1 MDPALLW
8 SVIESQAG
16 SAEKALLEA
25 IMNAV
30 DAGATRCDITLSETG
45 YSVQDDG
52 GGFKSRD
59 DIEQFFE
66 TFGTPHKDGDG
77 AVYGT
82 YRMGRGQLFAFSK
95 TRWETG
101 SFIMEVDIK
110 GCGLEY
116 TLHTEAPN
124 KPGCAVVGTWY
135 EPIPS
140 ADVIKIDFELRKL
153 AAWIQIPVFI
163 NNKQIN
169 KSPTS
174 EEWTYE
180 TDDAYIRL
188 KPTGGLAVYNLG
200 ALVKVFAEREFGTGG
215 IIVSKKQLKVNFARN
230 DILTSKCT
238 VWKRIRVKLDSDIG
252 NLVQNRRQ
260 LTTYEMQALA
270 DRFAKGQIPFA
281 DICKINLL
289 TDVSGKSRSLNE
301 LMAASKLC
309 IVPDRKDWAVGERVM
324 NQKLAFVLRSTSI
337 TQFGANT
344 AEEFMDLLR
353 TRLQPTQADREWYQ
367 KCKAL
372 YEAINAELVAL
383 DAQSVHTSVPIRDAE
398 HPQYGERRSL
408 QRQGWQALKD
418 KESAAIPLE
427 RARLF
432 DHIQVISLEAVSSHI
447 TDQYDYVDPK
457 KLPPHQKALLQG
469 LQSVAQSLH
478 EQDCRDLYARMSPEE
493 KEERFGWETR
503 LGGLRAARDERE
515 RGARKV
521 LAGDSDVALGWT
533 DGKTFIAIDQN
544 VLRDVL
550 AGGYSISFLVSLMVH
565 EHCHEEPDQGGHI
578 HSIEFFQRFH
588 DMMMLPSL
596 AEMLRYT
603 LVTAYAKAI
612 TQLDKKP
619 NQVLMSEIRRNNTKL
634 NLSLADMQEIAAAG
648 AETVNDL
655 LESTGQAITVV
666 HIPN

>member
-1 MDPALLW
+1 METIGRPERREFRMDPALLW

-52 GGFKSRD
+52 GGFKSRE

-101 SFIMEVDIK
+101 CFIMEVDIK

-116 TLHTEAPN
+116 TLHTEAPH
-124 KPGCAVVGTWY
+124 KPGCAVAGTWY

-153 AAWIQIPVFI
+153 AAWIQIPVHV
-163 NNKQIN
+163 NNKLIN
-169 KSPTS
+169 KSPAT

-188 KPTGGLAVYNLG
+188 KPSGGLAVYNLG
-200 ALVKVFAEREFGTGG
+200 ALVKVFAERDFGTGG
-215 IIVSKKQLKVNFARN
+215 IIVSKRQLKVNFARN

-238 VWKRIRVKLDSDIG
+238 VWKRIRVTLDSDIG

-260 LTTYEMQALA
+260 LSTYEMQALA
-270 DRFAKGQIPFA
+270 DRFAKGQIPFS
-281 DICKINLL
+281 DIRKINLL

-301 LMAASKLC
+301 LIGASKLC
-309 IVPDRKDWAVGERVM
+309 IVPDQKDWTVGERVM
-324 NQKLAFVLRSTSI
+324 NQQLAFVLRSTSI
-337 TQFGANT
+337 TQFGADT
-344 AEEFMDLLR
+344 AQEFMDLLR
-353 TRLQPTQADREWYQ
+353 TRLQPTQAERDWFQR
-367 KCKAL
+367 CKAQH
-372 YEAINAELVAL
+372 EAIKAQLTAL
-383 DAQSVHTSVPIRDAE
+383 EAQHVGASVPIWDAA
-398 HPQYGERRSL
+398 HPQYGELRSL
-408 QRQGWQALKD
+408 ERQVWQAYE
-418 KESAAIPLE
+418 KEERAAIPFE
-427 RARLF
+427 RSRLF
-432 DHIQVISLEAVSSHI
+432 DHIQVVSLEEVSSHI

-478 EQDCRDLYARMSPEE
+478 EQDCRDRYARMSPEE
-493 KEERFGWETR
+493 KQERYGRESR
-503 LGGLRAARDERE
+503 LIELSAAREEQERD
-515 RGARKV
+515 ARKV
-521 LAGDSDVALGWT
+521 LVGDSDVALGWT
-533 DGKTFIAIDQN
+533 DGKTFIAVDQS

-550 AGGYSISFLVSLMVH
+550 AGDYSISYLVSLMVH
-565 EHCHEEPDQGGHI
+565 EHCHDEPDQGGHI
-578 HSIEFFQRFH
+578 HSMEFYQRFH
-588 DMMMLPSL
+588 DIMMIPYL
-596 AEMLRYT
+596 AEMLRYR
-603 LVTAYAKAI
+603 LVSAYAKAI
-612 TQLDKKP
+612 TLLDKKP
-619 NQVLMSEIRRNNTKL
+619 NQVFMSEIRRNNTKL
-634 NLSLADMQEIAAAG
+634 NLSLAGMEEIA
-648 AETVNDL
+648 T
-655 LESTGQAITVV
+655 TGVTQA
-666 HIPN
+666 

>member
-1 MDPALLW
+1 MEAVGCPERREFRMDPALLW

-52 GGFKSRD
+52 GGFKSRE

-116 TLHTEAPN
+116 TLHTEALH
-124 KPGCAVVGTWY
+124 KPGCAVAGTWY

-153 AAWIQIPVFI
+153 AAWIQIPVHV
-163 NNKQIN
+163 NNKLIN
-169 KSPTS
+169 KSPAT

-188 KPTGGLAVYNLG
+188 KPSGGLAVYNLG
-200 ALVKVFAEREFGTGG
+200 ALVKVFAERDFGTGG
-215 IIVSKKQLKVNFARN
+215 IIVSKRQLKVNFARN

-252 NLVQNRRQ
+252 NLVKNRRQ
-260 LTTYEMQALA
+260 LSTYEMQALA
-270 DRFAKGQIPFA
+270 DRFAKGQIPFS
-281 DICKINLL
+281 DIRKINLL

-301 LMAASKLC
+301 LIGASKLC
-309 IVPDRKDWAVGERVM
+309 IVPDQKDWTVGERVM

-337 TQFGANT
+337 TQFGADT

-353 TRLQPTQADREWYQ
+353 TRLQPTQAEREWFQ
-367 KCKAL
+367 KCKAR
-372 YEAINAELVAL
+372 YKAIHGELAAL
-383 DAQSVHTSVPIRDAE
+383 DAQSVHSNVPTWDAE
-398 HPQYGERRSL
+398 HPQYDERRLL
-408 QRQGWQALKD
+408 QSQAWQAHKD
-418 KESAAIPLE
+418 EERASIPME

-432 DHIQVISLEAVSSHI
+432 DHIQVISLADVSSHI
-447 TDQYDYVDPK
+447 TDQYDYVDIK

-478 EQDCRDLYARMSPEE
+478 EQECRDSYARMNPEE
-493 KEERFGWETR
+493 REERFGRETR
-503 LGGLRAARDERE
+503 LGVLRAARDERE

-521 LAGDSDVALGWT
+521 LAGDSDVAQAWT

-550 AGGYSISFLVSLMVH
+550 AGQYSISFLVSLMVH
-565 EHCHEEPDQGGHI
+565 EHSHQEPDQGGHI
-578 HSIEFFQRFH
+578 HSMEFYQRFH
-588 DMMMLPSL
+588 DLMMLPHL

-612 TQLDKKP
+612 DILGKKP
-619 NQVLMSEIRRNNTKL
+619 NQVLLSEIRRNNTKL
-634 NLSLADMQEIAAAG
+634 NLSLAEMEEMAA
-648 AETVNDL
+648 
-655 LESTGQAITVV
+655 TGERLG
-666 HIPN
+666 

>member
-1 MDPALLW
+1 MQSVAGPERREFRMDPALLW
-8 SVIESQAG
+8 SVIENQAG

-52 GGFKSRD
+52 GGFKSRE

-116 TLHTEAPN
+116 TLHTNAPN
-124 KPGCAVVGTWY
+124 KPGCAILGTWY

-153 AAWIQIPVFI
+153 AAWVQIPVRV
-163 NNKQIN
+163 NNKLIN
-169 KSPTS
+169 KSPAT

-200 ALVKVFAEREFGTGG
+200 ALVKVFAERDFGTGG
-215 IIVSKKQLKVNFARN
+215 VIVSKRQLKVNFARN

-260 LTTYEMQALA
+260 LSTSEMQALA
-270 DRFAKGQIPFA
+270 DRFAKGQISFS
-281 DICKINLL
+281 DIRKINLL

-309 IVPDRKDWAVGERVM
+309 IVPDYKDWAVAERVM
-324 NQKLAFVLRSTSI
+324 NQKLAFVLRSSSI
-337 TQFGANT
+337 TQFGADT

-353 TRLQPTQADREWYQ
+353 TRLQPTQAERELHE
-367 KCKAL
+367 KCKEMYDAISSQLQAL
-372 YEAINAELVAL
+372 NGQRACG
-383 DAQSVHTSVPIRDAE
+383 SVPIWDAA
-398 HPQYGERRSL
+398 HPKLGELRALESEAWRA
-408 QRQGWQALKD
+408 RQAV
-418 KESAAIPLE
+418 EAAAIPIE
-427 RARLF
+427 RAHFF
-432 DHIQVISLEAVSSHI
+432 DHIEVVSLEEVSSHI
-447 TDQYDYVDPK
+447 TDQYDYVDAK
-457 KLPPHQKALLQG
+457 KLPPHQKALLKG
-469 LQSVAQSLH
+469 LQAVSHSL
-478 EQDCRDLYARMSPEE
+478 QDQNVREMIRRMSPEE
-493 KEERFGWETR
+493 KSARWERHSPFGELRHLRDTR
-503 LGGLRAARDERE
+503 ESAGRT
-515 RGARKV
+515 V
-521 LAGDSDVALGWT
+521 LAGDSDVAQGWT
-533 DGKTFIAIDQN
+533 DGKTFIAIDQS
-544 VLRDVL
+544 VLRDIL
-550 AGGYSISFLVSLMVH
+550 AGQYSISFLVSLMVH

-578 HSIEFFQRFH
+578 HSMEFYQRFH
-588 DMMMLPSL
+588 DLMMLPHL
-596 AEMLRYT
+596 VEMLRYT

-612 TQLDKKP
+612 ALVGKKP

-634 NLSLADMQEIAAAG
+634 NLSLAQMEEIASS
-648 AETVNDL
+648 EEV
-655 LESTGQAITVV
+655 IF
-666 HIPN
+666 